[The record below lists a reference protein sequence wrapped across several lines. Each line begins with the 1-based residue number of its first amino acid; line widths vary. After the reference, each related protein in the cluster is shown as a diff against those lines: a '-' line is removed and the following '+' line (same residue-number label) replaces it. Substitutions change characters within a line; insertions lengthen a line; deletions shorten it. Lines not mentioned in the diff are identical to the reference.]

1 MFVKIIKLAL
11 FTLGLFVAVSLS
23 NEKPAY
29 AQSID
34 DTPCDS
40 APYSAPIQ
48 LPAGVF
54 NTYVQAGRAED
65 KGTAQVYFQN
75 IESQDCTLI
84 GSGEISDQGYKNLGS
99 LNLAGDTNLGSLFIV
114 GISDANGTQAGASS
128 PQVIFSETATQP
140 CNPEAGCKVTFNNQE
155 FALSPKK
162 ISMSI
167 DSIRVGLLQPYEFS
181 IKEVIYS
188 VDEKP
193 IYTKPDLQ
201 EFNLNYVSDG
211 EHTISRTIVLR
222 DGQSLSDSHTIKRGL
237 DGGFT
242 YYFTS
247 ILFRQSILLRS
258 ILLLVLSIALLSFAI
273 WLRQKLKF
281 RKLWHKSHFATVE
294 KVDMS
299 KAGFQVNFKNEESIK
314 DILLRY
320 KKAILIVFVVISCL
334 LFTGNFVISFF
345 TVDGV
350 SMYPTL
356 QDKSKRLLLIL
367 PVSIGKLNRNY
378 YIPQRGTVVVVQ
390 KDDNNLFIQAVEKEK
405 QYVVKRVIGLPGE
418 RVVVKDGKI
427 IVYNEQNIKGF
438 EPDAEFNWI
447 KDLTGSANMAMDIT
461 LKDGELFVVGDN
473 RDESIDSRIYGP
485 IKTSM
490 VVGKVL

>member
-40 APYSAPIQ
+40 APYSALIQ

-193 IYTKPDLQ
+193 IYTKLDLQ
-201 EFNLNYVSDG
+201 EFNRNYVSDG
-211 EHTISRTIVLR
+211 EHTISRTIVLE
-222 DGQSLSDSHTIKRGL
+222 DGQTLSDSNIIKRGL
-237 DGGFT
+237 EGGFT
-242 YYFTS
+242 YFLTS
-247 ILFRQSILLRS
+247 ILYGQSTIIKIVIFTLILLALIS
-258 ILLLVLSIALLSFAI
+258 VVL
-273 WLRQKLKF
+273 WVV
-281 RKLWHKSHFATVE
+281 RKIKRKKQWYEDHFAVDE
-294 KVDMS
+294 KVDMT
-299 KAGFQVNFKNEESIK
+299 KAGFQTNFSNEESVK
-314 DILLRY
+314 DLLVRH
-320 KKAILIVFVVISCL
+320 KKIVISIFAVIGG
-334 LFTGNFVISFF
+334 LFFVSTFVLSFF

-356 QDKSKRLLLIL
+356 QDRSKRPLLIL

-378 YIPQRGTVVVVQ
+378 YTPQRGAIVVIQ
-390 KDDNNLFIQAVEKEK
+390 KDDNNLFMESVEKEK
-405 QYVVKRVIGLPGE
+405 HYVVKRVIGLPGE
-418 RVVVKDGKI
+418 RVTVKDGKI
-427 IVYNEQNIKGF
+427 TVYNKQNIKGF
-438 EPDAEFNWI
+438 EPDSEFKWVE
-447 KDLTGSANMAMDIT
+447 DLTGSSGINLDLT

-473 RDESIDSRIYGP
+473 RDESIDSRFYGP
-485 IKTSM
+485 IKTSA
-490 VVGKVL
+490 VIGKVL